1 MKVNKFKK
9 ISGKN
14 LKIAIVQA
22 RFNKKITDDLKKG
35 ALNALKEAGV
45 RKKSIFIFEVPGSF
59 EIPLVCQKI
68 ANPPAGGKK
77 FDGIVTLGAVIKGET
92 AHFEHVSRSAIDGI
106 IRVMLGVN
114 LPISLG
120 VITTF
125 NIKQARARSGDNKN
139 NKGYEAAMAL
149 IEMINVLRYV

>member
-1 MKVNKFKK
+1 MKINRYKK

-22 RFNKKITDDLKKG
+22 RFNKEITGGLKKG
-35 ALNALKEAGV
+35 ALKALEEAGV

-68 ANPPAGGKK
+68 ADPPAGGKK
-77 FDGIVTLGAVIKGET
+77 FDGIVALGAIIKGET

-106 IRVMLGVN
+106 IKVMLDAN

-125 NIKQARARSGDNKN
+125 NLRQAKARSGDNKN

-149 IEMINVLRYV
+149 IETVNVLRYV